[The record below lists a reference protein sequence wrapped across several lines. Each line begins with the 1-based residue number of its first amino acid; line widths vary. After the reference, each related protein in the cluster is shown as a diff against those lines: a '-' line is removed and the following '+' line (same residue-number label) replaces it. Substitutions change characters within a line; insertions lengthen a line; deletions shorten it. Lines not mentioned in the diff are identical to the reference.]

1 MPLSLL
7 NEEQRNAATAKFG
20 HNIVIASA
28 GTGKTSTI
36 VGRIACLLDSHVD
49 PEEILLLTFTN
60 KAATEM
66 VERLT
71 RFFPKEV
78 TSKIEAG
85 TFHAICYKLLKKN
98 NPTLL
103 LKQQTELKTLFRSIY
118 EKREFKKL
126 DYKTAE
132 YSSNYLYD
140 IYSFYQNTELKLNFA
155 DWICENYPEHEFFC
169 DIYEDISNE
178 YEQTKE
184 SYGYINFN
192 DLLIKTRDL
201 LSTDIFLNFKE
212 VLVDEYQDT
221 NSLQGSLI
229 DKMNPS
235 SLFCVGDYDQ
245 SIFAFNGANINLIGT
260 FSKKFPDSKVF
271 SLKKNYRSTALIL
284 SLADKVIRFND
295 RIYPKE
301 LIVVRNDDPVSP
313 SLLEFREL
321 FEQYSK
327 VSLMIKRH
335 ATQHEDVAVI
345 FRNNSS
351 ADGIEASLR
360 ELGIPCKR
368 RGGKSFFDAKE
379 VKALFDIYAF
389 FVNPKDLMAFI
400 HIFEYAKG
408 LGSATAKDI
417 FEALKR
423 LGNGSVYRGIQ
434 DPDTSIQN
442 PFEKRKV
449 YYQLA
454 LFDDFVNPESDSK
467 FSHLNLNTKISES
480 PILKHPKFTD
490 ESAQFFN
497 DFYLLFKRIGRI
509 KKPLSVV
516 EAISEST
523 IYKYIIN
530 ILVTKRALDKNKK
543 VDTEVKERA
552 LANIKR
558 KVVLILD
565 LTKHY
570 SDNQSFLNAMVL
582 GSNELTKGEGV
593 NLLTIHASKGL
604 EFKDVYILDL
614 MDGRFPNRKLAA
626 KGGSIDEERRL
637 FYVAVTRARDRLW
650 LSYAKFDKVKKLSFH
665 PSLFLH
671 EAGLVNN
678 SEEYKKLLKVK
689 KR

>member
-7 NEEQRNAATAKFG
+7 NEEQLNAATAESG
-20 HNIVIASA
+20 RNIVIASA

-36 VGRIACLLDSHVD
+36 VGRIAHLLNSNIA
-49 PEEILLLTFTN
+49 PQEILLLTFTN

-71 RFFPKEV
+71 HFFPNDV
-78 TSKIEAG
+78 TSRIEAG
-85 TFHAICYKLLKKN
+85 TFHAICYKLLKRHH
-98 NPTLL
+98 PGLL

-126 DYKTAE
+126 AYKVTE
-132 YSSNYLYD
+132 YSANYLYD
-140 IYSFYQNTELKLNFA
+140 IYSFYQNTELELGFG
-155 DWICENYPEHEFFC
+155 DWMSENYPEHDFFC

-178 YEQTKE
+178 YEIMKE

-201 LSTDIFLNFKE
+201 LRTDIFVNFKE

-229 DKMNPS
+229 DKMDPS

-245 SIFAFNGANINLIGT
+245 SIFAFNGANINLIGS
-260 FSKKFPDSKVF
+260 FSKKFPGAKVF
-271 SLKKNYRSTALIL
+271 SLKRNYRSTSLIL
-284 SLADKVIRFND
+284 SLADRVINFND

-301 LIVVRNDDPVSP
+301 LIVVRKDEPVSP

-327 VSLMIKRH
+327 ISYMIK
-335 ATQHEDVAVI
+335 ANSSNYEDVAVL

-368 RGGKSFFDAKE
+368 KGGKSFFDAKE
-379 VKALFDIYAF
+379 VKILFDMYSF
-389 FVNPKDLMAFI
+389 FVNPKDMMAFI

-408 LGSATAKDI
+408 IGSATAKDI

-423 LGNGSVYRGIQ
+423 LGRGSAYEGILH
-434 DPDTSIQN
+434 PDTHIRN
-442 PFEKRKV
+442 PFEQRKV
-449 YYQLA
+449 NVQLA
-454 LFDDFVNPESDSK
+454 LFDDFVHLESESK
-467 FSHLNLNTKISES
+467 FSHLELDDKISNS
-480 PILKHPKFTD
+480 SILKHPKFTD
-490 ESAQFFN
+490 ESARFFN
-497 DFYLLFKRIGRI
+497 DFYLLYKKIVRI
-509 KKPLSVV
+509 KKPVSMV
-516 EAISEST
+516 EAISESK
-523 IYKYIIN
+523 IYKYITD
-530 ILVTKRALDKNKK
+530 ILADQRALDRNKK
-543 VDTEVKERA
+543 INEEVKERA
-552 LANIKR
+552 LLNIKR
-558 KVVLILD
+558 KVVLIKE
-565 LTKHY
+565 LTKGY
-570 SDNQSFLNAMVL
+570 TDNQRFLNAMIL

-593 NLLTIHASKGL
+593 NLLTVHASKGL

-614 MDGRFPNRKLAA
+614 MDGRFPNRKLAN

-637 FYVAVTRARDRLW
+637 FYVAVTRAKDRLW
-650 LSYAKFDKVKKLSFH
+650 LSYAKVDKVKKLRFY
-665 PSLFLH
+665 PSLFLY
-671 EAGLVNN
+671 EAGLIKNR
-678 SEEYKKLLKVK
+678 EEHQRLLDEKYG
-689 KR
+689 

>member
-36 VGRIACLLDSHVD
+36 VGRIASLLNAHVA
-49 PEEILLLTFTN
+49 PQEILLLTFTN

-71 RFFPKEV
+71 RFFPKDV
-78 TSKIEAG
+78 TAKIEAG
-85 TFHAICYKLLKKN
+85 TFHAICYKLLKKH
-98 NPTLL
+98 NPGLL

-126 DYKTAE
+126 NYKVAE
-132 YSSNYLYD
+132 YSANYLYD
-140 IYSFYQNTELKLNFA
+140 LYSFYQNTELKLSFA
-155 DWICENYPEHEFFC
+155 DWMCENYPDHEFFC
-169 DIYEDISNE
+169 DIYDDISHE
-178 YEQTKE
+178 YEMTKE
-184 SYGYINFN
+184 NYGYINFN

-201 LSTDIFLNFKE
+201 LGAHIFVNFRE

-245 SIFAFNGANINLIGT
+245 SIFAFNGANINLIGS
-260 FSKKFPDSKVF
+260 FSKKFPESKVF
-271 SLKKNYRSTALIL
+271 SLKKNYRSTSLIL
-284 SLADKVIRFND
+284 SLADRVIKFND

-301 LIVVRNDDPVSP
+301 LEVVRKDDPINP
-313 SLLEFREL
+313 SLLEFNEL

-327 VSLMIKRH
+327 VSSMIKSNS
-335 ATQHEDVAVI
+335 TKHEDVAVI

-379 VKALFDIYAF
+379 VKALFDIYSF

-400 HIFEYAKG
+400 HIFEYVKG

-423 LGNGSVYRGIQ
+423 LGHGSVYDGILH
-434 DPDTSIQN
+434 PDTTITN

-454 LFDDFVNPESDSK
+454 LFDDFLNSESESK
-467 FSHLNLNTKISES
+467 FTHLDLDRKISES

-497 DFYLLFKRIGRI
+497 DFYLLYKRIKRI
-509 KKPLSVV
+509 QKPLSMV
-516 EAISEST
+516 EAISESN
-523 IYKYIIN
+523 IYRYIQD
-530 ILVTKRALDKNKK
+530 ILATKRALDRNKK
-543 VDTEVKERA
+543 VDVDAKERA
-552 LANIKR
+552 LVNIKR
-558 KVVLILD
+558 KVVLIKE
-565 LTKHY
+565 LTKNY
-570 SDNQSFLNAMVL
+570 SDNQRFLNAMIL

-593 NLLTIHASKGL
+593 NLLTVHASKGL
-604 EFKDVYILDL
+604 EFKEVYILDL

-626 KGGSIDEERRL
+626 KGGSIEEERRL

-650 LSYAKFDKVKKLSFH
+650 LSYAKFDKVKRLTFT
-665 PSLFLH
+665 PSLFLY
-671 EAGLVNN
+671 EAGLIDNKG
-678 SEEYKKLLKVK
+678 EHKKLAY
-689 KR
+689 

>member
-7 NEEQRNAATAKFG
+7 NEEQLSAATANHG

-36 VGRIACLLDSHVD
+36 VGRIAHLLNSNVA

-71 RFFPKEV
+71 RFFPKDV
-78 TSKIEAG
+78 TSRIEAG
-85 TFHAICYKLLKKN
+85 TFHATCYKLLKRH
-98 NPTLL
+98 NPDLL

-126 DYKTAE
+126 AYKTTE
-132 YSSNYLYD
+132 YSANYLYD
-140 IYSFYQNTELKLNFA
+140 LYSFYQNTELELDFG
-155 DWICENYPEHEFFC
+155 DWMSENYPDHAFFC

-178 YEQTKE
+178 YELMKE

-201 LSTDIFLNFKE
+201 LSTDIFVNFKE

-229 DKMNPS
+229 DKMKPS

-245 SIFAFNGANINLIGT
+245 SIFAFNGANINLIGS
-260 FSKKFPDSKVF
+260 FSRKFPGAKVF

-284 SLADKVIRFND
+284 SLADRVINFND

-301 LIVVRNDDPVSP
+301 LEVVRRDTPINP
-313 SLLEFREL
+313 SLLGFNEL

-327 VSLMIKRH
+327 VSYMIKTNSLR
-335 ATQHEDVAVI
+335 HEDVAVI

-368 RGGKSFFDAKE
+368 KGGKSFFDAKE

-389 FVNPKDLMAFI
+389 FINQKDMMAFI

-408 LGSATAKDI
+408 IGSATAKDV

-423 LGNGSVYRGIQ
+423 LGRGSVYNGLLH
-434 DPDTSIQN
+434 PDTTIDN
-442 PFEKRKV
+442 PFEKRKIN
-449 YYQLA
+449 YQLA
-454 LFDDFVNPESDSK
+454 LFDDFVNLGNESK
-467 FSHLNLNTKISES
+467 FSHLDLDTKISES

-490 ESAQFFN
+490 DSARFFN
-497 DFYLLFKRIGRI
+497 DFYLLYKRINRI
-509 KKPLSVV
+509 KKPLSMV
-516 EAISEST
+516 EAISESN
-523 IYKYIIN
+523 IYKYITDA
-530 ILVTKRALDKNKK
+530 LATKRALDRNKK
-543 VDTEVKERA
+543 VNEEVKERA

-558 KVVLILD
+558 KVVLIKE
-565 LTKHY
+565 LTKNY
-570 SDNQSFLNAMVL
+570 TDNQRFLNAMIL

-593 NLLTIHASKGL
+593 NLLTVHASKGL

-650 LSYAKFDKVKKLSFH
+650 LSYAKVDKVKKISFI
-665 PSLFLH
+665 PSLFLY
-671 EAGLVNN
+671 EAGLIKNN
-678 SEEYKKLLKVK
+678 GDYKKLLKK
-689 KR
+689 MES

>member
-7 NEEQRNAATAKFG
+7 NEEQLNAATAKFG

-36 VGRIACLLDSHVD
+36 VGRIACLLDSRVA
-49 PEEILLLTFTN
+49 PQEILLLTFTN

-71 RFFPKEV
+71 RFFPKDV

-85 TFHAICYKLLKKN
+85 TFHAICYKLLKKH
-98 NPTLL
+98 NPSLL

-132 YSSNYLYD
+132 YSANYLYD
-140 IYSFYQNTELKLNFA
+140 IYSLYQNTELKLGFA
-155 DWICENYPEHEFFC
+155 DWMCEKYPDHEFFC
-169 DIYEDISNE
+169 DIYEDISRE
-178 YEQTKE
+178 YELTKE

-201 LSTDIFLNFKE
+201 LSTDIFVNFKE

-260 FSKKFPDSKVF
+260 FSKKYPDSKVF

-284 SLADKVIRFND
+284 SLADRVIKFND

-301 LIVVRNDDPVSP
+301 LIVVRKDDPVSP
-313 SLLEFREL
+313 SLLEFNEL

-327 VSLMIKRH
+327 VSFMIKSSS
-335 ATQHEDVAVI
+335 TKHEDVAVI

-360 ELGIPCKR
+360 ELGVPCKR
-368 RGGKSFFDAKE
+368 KGGKSFFDAKE
-379 VKALFDIYAF
+379 VKALFDIYTF

-417 FEALKR
+417 FEALKK
-423 LGNGSVYRGIQ
+423 LGHGSVYDGILH
-434 DPDTSIQN
+434 PDTTITN

-454 LFDDFVNPESDSK
+454 LFDDFFNLESDSK
-467 FSHLNLNTKISES
+467 FSHLDLDTKISDC

-490 ESAQFFN
+490 ESAKFYN
-497 DFYLLFKRIGRI
+497 AFYLLYKRINRI
-509 KKPLSVV
+509 KKPLSMV
-516 EAISEST
+516 EAISESPV
-523 IYKYIIN
+523 YKYIID
-530 ILVTKRALDKNKK
+530 ILATKRALDRNKK
-543 VDTEVKERA
+543 VNAEVKERA
-552 LANIKR
+552 LVNIQR
-558 KVVLILD
+558 KIVLIKD
-565 LTKHY
+565 LTKNY
-570 SDNQSFLNAMVL
+570 SDNQSFLNAMLL

-604 EFKDVYILDL
+604 EFKNVYILDL

-650 LSYAKFDKVKKLSFH
+650 LTYAKFDKVKKLRFV
-665 PSLFLH
+665 PSLFLY
-671 EAGLVNN
+671 EAGLINN
-678 SEEYKKLLKVK
+678 KAEYKKLLKEK
-689 KR
+689 ES

>member
-7 NEEQRNAATAKFG
+7 NEEQLNAATAKFG
-20 HNIVIASA
+20 RNIVIASA

-36 VGRIACLLDSHVD
+36 VGRIAHLLNSSVA
-49 PEEILLLTFTN
+49 PQEILLLTFTN

-71 RFFPKEV
+71 HFFPNDV
-78 TSKIEAG
+78 TSRIEAG
-85 TFHAICYKLLKKN
+85 TFHAICYKLLKKH
-98 NPTLL
+98 NPSLL

-126 DYKTAE
+126 AYKIAE
-132 YSSNYLYD
+132 YSANYLYD
-140 IYSFYQNTELKLNFA
+140 IYSFYQNTELELGFG
-155 DWICENYPEHEFFC
+155 DWMSENYPDHDFYC

-178 YEQTKE
+178 YELMKE

-201 LSTDIFLNFKE
+201 LSSDIFVNFKE

-229 DKMNPS
+229 DKMDPS

-245 SIFAFNGANINLIGT
+245 SIFAFNGANINLIGS
-260 FSKKFPDSKVF
+260 FSKKFPGAKVF

-284 SLADKVIRFND
+284 SLADRVIKFND

-301 LIVVRNDDPVSP
+301 LIVVRKDDPIRP
-313 SLLEFREL
+313 SLLEFNEL
-321 FEQYSK
+321 FEQYRK
-327 VSLMIKRH
+327 VSFMIK
-335 ATQHEDVAVI
+335 ANSSNYEDVAVI

-368 RGGKSFFDAKE
+368 KGGKSFFDAKE
-379 VKALFDIYAF
+379 VKILFDMYAF
-389 FVNPKDLMAFI
+389 FVNPKDMMAFI

-408 LGSATAKDI
+408 IGSATAKDI

-423 LGNGSVYRGIQ
+423 LGCGSTYEGILH
-434 DPDTSIQN
+434 PDTNVRN

-449 YYQLA
+449 NYQLA
-454 LFDDFVNPESDSK
+454 LFDDFVHLESESK
-467 FSHLNLNTKISES
+467 FSHLGLDDKISTS
-480 PILKHPKFTD
+480 PILKHPKFTE
-490 ESAQFFN
+490 ESARFFN
-497 DFYLLFKRIGRI
+497 DFYLLYKRIIRI
-509 KKPLSVV
+509 KKPISMV
-516 EAISEST
+516 EAISESK
-523 IYKYIIN
+523 IYKYITD
-530 ILVTKRALDKNKK
+530 ILADKRALDRNKK
-543 VDTEVKERA
+543 VNEEVKERA
-552 LANIKR
+552 LLNIRR
-558 KVVLILD
+558 KVALIKD
-565 LTKHY
+565 LTKNY
-570 SDNQSFLNAMVL
+570 TDNQRFLNAMIL

-593 NLLTIHASKGL
+593 NLLTVHASKGL

-614 MDGRFPNRKLAA
+614 MDGRFPNRKLAN

-637 FYVAVTRARDRLW
+637 FYVAVTRAKDGLW
-650 LSYAKFDKVKKLSFH
+650 LSYAKVDKVKKLRFY
-665 PSLFLH
+665 PSLFLY
-671 EAGLVNN
+671 EAGLIKNR
-678 SEEYKKLLKVK
+678 EDHQKLLKEK
-689 KR
+689 YK

>member
-7 NEEQRNAATAKFG
+7 NQEQLNAATAESG

-36 VGRIACLLDSHVD
+36 VGRIACLLNSNVA

-71 RFFPKEV
+71 RFFPKAV

-85 TFHAICYKLLKKN
+85 TFHAICYKLLKKH
-98 NPTLL
+98 NPGLL

-126 DYKTAE
+126 NYKIAE
-132 YSSNYLYD
+132 YSANYLYD
-140 IYSFYQNTELKLNFA
+140 VYSFYQNTELKLGFA
-155 DWICENYPEHEFFC
+155 DWMSEYYPDHEFFC
-169 DIYEDISNE
+169 DIYEDIANE
-178 YEQTKE
+178 YELTKE

-201 LSTDIFLNFKE
+201 LSSDIFVNFKE

-245 SIFAFNGANINLIGT
+245 SIFAFNGANINLIGS
-260 FSKKFPDSKVF
+260 FSKKFPGSKMF

-284 SLADKVIRFND
+284 SLADRVIKFND

-301 LIVVRNDDPVSP
+301 LIVVRKDEPISP
-313 SLLEFREL
+313 TLLEFKEL

-327 VSLMIKRH
+327 ISYMIKTHSSRY
-335 ATQHEDVAVI
+335 EDVAVI

-368 RGGKSFFDAKE
+368 KGGKSFFDAKE
-379 VKALFDIYAF
+379 VKVLFDIYAF

-408 LGSATAKDI
+408 IGSATAKEI

-423 LGNGSVYRGIQ
+423 LGDGSVYNGIMH
-434 DPDTSIQN
+434 PDTTIKN

-454 LFDDFVNPESDSK
+454 LFDDFVDMEDESN
-467 FSHLNLNTKISES
+467 FLHLGLDPKISES
-480 PILKHPKFTD
+480 PILRHPKFTD
-490 ESAQFFN
+490 DGARFFN
-497 DFYLLFKRIGRI
+497 DFYLLYKRIQKI
-509 KKPLSVV
+509 KKPVSMVQ
-516 EAISEST
+516 AISESN
-523 IYKYIIN
+523 IYKFIID
-530 ILVTKRALDKNKK
+530 ILATRRAMDKNKK
-543 VDTEVKERA
+543 VNEDLKERA
-552 LANIKR
+552 FVNIRR
-558 KVVLILD
+558 KVVLIKD
-565 LTKHY
+565 LTKNY
-570 SDNQSFLNAMVL
+570 SDNQRFLNAMVL

-593 NLLTIHASKGL
+593 NLLTVHASKGL

-626 KGGSIDEERRL
+626 KGGSLEEERRL
-637 FYVAVTRARDRLW
+637 FYVAVTRARDRLC
-650 LSYAKFDKVKKLSFH
+650 LSFARSDKVKKLSFQ
-665 PSLFLH
+665 PSLFLY
-671 EAGLVNN
+671 EAGLVKN
-678 SEEYKKLLKVK
+678 SGEYGKLKGVGNK
-689 KR
+689 

>member
-7 NEEQRNAATAKFG
+7 NKEQLDAATAKSG
-20 HNIVIASA
+20 RNIVIASA

-36 VGRIACLLDSHVD
+36 VGRIAHLLNSNIA
-49 PEEILLLTFTN
+49 PQEILLLTFTN

-71 RFFPKEV
+71 HFFPKDV

-85 TFHAICYKLLKKN
+85 TFHAICYKILKRH
-98 NPTLL
+98 NPGLL

-126 DYKTAE
+126 AYKVAE
-132 YSSNYLYD
+132 YSANYLYD
-140 IYSFYQNTELKLNFA
+140 IYSFYQNTELVLGFG
-155 DWICENYPEHEFFC
+155 DWMNENYPDHDFYC

-178 YEQTKE
+178 YELMKE

-201 LSTDIFLNFKE
+201 LSSDIFVNFKE

-229 DKMNPS
+229 DKMDPS

-245 SIFAFNGANINLIGT
+245 SIFAFNGANINLIGS
-260 FSKKFPDSKVF
+260 FSKKFPGAKVF

-284 SLADKVIRFND
+284 SLADRVIKFND

-301 LIVVRNDDPVSP
+301 LIVVRKDDPVSP
-313 SLLEFREL
+313 SLLEFNEL

-327 VSLMIKRH
+327 VSYMIK
-335 ATQHEDVAVI
+335 ANSSDYEDVAVI

-368 RGGKSFFDAKE
+368 KGGKSFFDAKE
-379 VKALFDIYAF
+379 VKILFDMYSF
-389 FVNPKDLMAFI
+389 FVNPKDMMAFI

-408 LGSATAKDI
+408 IGSATAKDI

-423 LGNGSVYRGIQ
+423 LGSGSAYEGILH
-434 DPDTSIQN
+434 PDTNVRN

-449 YYQLA
+449 NYQLA
-454 LFDDFVNPESDSK
+454 LFDDFVHLESGSK
-467 FSHLNLNTKISES
+467 FSHMELDDKISNS
-480 PILKHPKFTD
+480 PILKHPKFTE
-490 ESAQFFN
+490 ESARFLN
-497 DFYLLFKRIGRI
+497 DFYLLYKRIVRI
-509 KKPLSVV
+509 KKPISMV
-516 EAISEST
+516 EAISGSK
-523 IYKYIIN
+523 IYNYITD
-530 ILVTKRALDKNKK
+530 ILAGQRALDRNKK
-543 VDTEVKERA
+543 VDEEVKERA
-552 LANIKR
+552 LLNIKR
-558 KVVLILD
+558 KVSLIKD
-565 LTKHY
+565 LTKNY
-570 SDNQSFLNAMVL
+570 TDNQLFLNAMIL
-582 GSNELTKGEGV
+582 GSSELTKGEGV
-593 NLLTIHASKGL
+593 NLLTVHAGKGL

-614 MDGRFPNRKLAA
+614 MDGRFPNRKLAN

-637 FYVAVTRARDRLW
+637 FYVAVTRAKDRLW
-650 LSYAKFDKVKKLSFH
+650 LSYAKVDKVKKLRFY
-665 PSLFLH
+665 PSLFLY
-671 EAGLVNN
+671 EAGLIKNR
-678 SEEYKKLLKVK
+678 EEHQRLLNEKYK
-689 KR
+689 